1 MRSHAIVL
9 LAQALLALAGP
20 AHAGFALQRIA
31 EGVHVAVRT
40 EPAGLMVDANTT
52 LIINDQDVVVVD
64 ANVGPAS
71 ARATLAALRTLTDKP
86 VRYVINTHWHDDHV
100 LGNQVWR
107 DAFPGVEII
116 AHQRMAEYL
125 PGQGLKNRQGM
136 LSGAPSGVA
145 MLKSLIDKAQGMDGQ
160 PLAAATRASYES
172 DIRLVERYLAE
183 TLKVEIVG
191 PTITFEDKLVLQRG
205 ARRID
210 ILHLGR
216 GHTAGD
222 IVVHLPAEGI
232 VVTGDLVVW
241 PIPLI
246 GRDQSY
252 VADWPVT
259 LEKVLALKPRIII
272 PGHGPVFRDSEY
284 SQRMIALLRD
294 IQTEAMQAKL
304 RGDSVDAARKAISLA
319 GHRRIFAGDDQV
331 RNVLFTQYVL
341 GPGVGA
347 VYREP

>member
-1 MRSHAIVL
+1 MRILVLLLIAFAVLHAAPSHA
-9 LAQALLALAGP
+9 A
-20 AHAGFALQRIA
+20 FELQRIA
-31 EGVHVAVRT
+31 EGVHVAVRS
-40 EPAGLMVDANTT
+40 EPPGLMVDANTT
-52 LIINDQDVVVVD
+52 LIINEHDVVVVD
-64 ANVGPAS
+64 ANVGPSS
-71 ARATLAALRTLTDKP
+71 AKDTLAALRKFTSKP

-107 DAFPGVEII
+107 DAFPGAEFI

-125 PGQGLKNRQGM
+125 PAQGLKNRQGM

-145 MLKSLIDKAQGMDGQ
+145 MLKSLLEKAQGMDGQ
-160 PLAAATRASYES
+160 PLSATASASYES
-172 DIRLVERYLAE
+172 DIRLVERYLAQ
-183 TLKVEIVG
+183 TPKVEIVG
-191 PTITFEDKLVLQRG
+191 PTLTFEDKLVLQRG
-205 ARRID
+205 SRRIE

-232 VVTGDLVVW
+232 VITGDLVVA
-241 PIPLI
+241 PVPLI

-252 VADWPVT
+252 IADWPAT
-259 LEKVLALKPRIII
+259 LEKLLALQPKVIV

-294 IQTEAMQAKL
+294 IQSEAAKAKS
-304 RGDSVDAARKAISLA
+304 RGDSLDAARKAITLA
-319 GHRRIFAGDDQV
+319 DHRRIFAGDDQV

-341 GPGVGA
+341 GPGIAA